1 MPDTQERSKEKIMAR
16 EAVIVGSVRTGLAKA
31 HRGSFNMTE
40 PVDYTAHV
48 LREVVAQQS
57 KLDPA
62 EIEDVIIGCGNPEGC
77 MGLNMARVASMVADI
92 PKTAAATTV
101 NRFCSSGS
109 QAIMMAANEIILDG
123 ADVAIGGGVETITMM
138 QDGTANTN
146 RLVNKAAAERFPGL
160 YFPMG
165 VTAEVVADRY
175 KISREDQDAYALLS
189 QQRYAA
195 ASDAG
200 YIAEEIAPMKVTR
213 KVTPKEGDAFEED
226 FTVDKDECNR
236 PSTTLEGLQK
246 LKPVFKE
253 DGSVTAGNA
262 SQLSDGASATL
273 LMSADRAKQLGIEPM
288 AVYRGSAVAGC
299 GPDEM
304 GIGPVFA
311 VPKLLKRHGLTMDD
325 IDIVELNEA
334 FASQLLYC
342 QRELGIPDEKLN
354 PCGGSISIGHPFGM
368 TGSRMTGLLVRQLKR
383 TGGRYGIVTMCIGG
397 GQGFASLF
405 EAC

>member
-1 MPDTQERSKEKIMAR
+1 MAR

-31 HRGSFNMTE
+31 HRGSFNLTE
-40 PVDYTAHV
+40 PVNYTAHV
-48 LREVVAQQS
+48 LREVVAQQPN
-57 KLDPA
+57 LDPA

-92 PKTAAATTV
+92 PKTVAATTV

-109 QAIMMAANEIILDG
+109 QAVMMAANEIILDG

-138 QDGTANTN
+138 QDGSANTT
-146 RLVNKAAAERFPGL
+146 RLVNATAAERFPGL

-165 VTAEVVADRY
+165 VTAEVVAERY
-175 KISREDQDAYALLS
+175 KISREDQDGYALQS

-200 YIAEEIAPMKVTR
+200 YVAEEIAPMKVTR

-226 FTVDKDECNR
+226 FTVELDECNR
-236 PSTTLEGLQK
+236 PGTTLEGLQK
-246 LKPVFKE
+246 LKPVFKK

-273 LMSADRAKQLGIEPM
+273 LMSADRAKELGIEPM
-288 AVYRGSAVAGC
+288 AIYRGSAVAGC
-299 GPDEM
+299 GPEEM

-334 FASQLLYC
+334 FASKLLYC
-342 QRELGIPDEKLN
+342 QRELEIPDEKRN

>member
-1 MPDTQERSKEKIMAR
+1 MAR

-77 MGLNMARVASMVADI
+77 MGLNMARVASMVAGI

-138 QDGTANTN
+138 QDGTQNTN
-146 RLVNKAAAERFPGL
+146 RLVNKTAAERFPGL

-165 VTAEVVADRY
+165 VTAEVVAERY
-175 KISREDQDAYALLS
+175 KISREDQDAYALQS

-195 ASDAG
+195 AYDAG

-213 KVTPKEGDAFEED
+213 KVTPKEGDAYEED
-226 FTVDKDECNR
+226 CTVESDECNR

-246 LKPVFKE
+246 LKPVFKP

-273 LMSADRAKQLGIEPM
+273 LMSADRAKALGIEPM
-288 AVYRGSAVAGC
+288 AIYRGSAVAGC
-299 GPDEM
+299 GPEEM

-354 PCGGSISIGHPFGM
+354 PSGGSISIGHPFGM

>member
-1 MPDTQERSKEKIMAR
+1 MTR
-16 EAVIVGSVRTGLAKA
+16 EAVIVGSVRTGLTKA

-40 PVDYTAHV
+40 PVNYTAHV
-48 LREVVAQQS
+48 LREVVAQQPN
-57 KLDPA
+57 LDPA

-109 QAIMMAANEIILDG
+109 QAVMMAANEIILDG

-138 QDGTANTN
+138 QDGTANTT
-146 RLVNKAAAERFPGL
+146 RLVNATAAERFPGL

-175 KISREDQDAYALLS
+175 KISREDQDVYAVQS

-195 ASDAG
+195 ADDAG
-200 YIAEEIAPMKVTR
+200 YVAEEIAPMKVTR
-213 KVTPKEGDAFEED
+213 KVTPKEGDAYEED
-226 FTVDKDECNR
+226 FTVEKDECNR
-236 PSTTLEGLQK
+236 PGTTLEGLQK
-246 LKPVFKE
+246 LKPVFKK
-253 DGSVTAGNA
+253 DGTVTAGNA

-273 LMSADRAKQLGIEPM
+273 LMSSDRAKELGIEPM
-288 AVYRGSAVAGC
+288 AIYRGSAVAGC

-311 VPKLLKRHGLTMDD
+311 VPKLLKRHGLTMND

-342 QRELGIPDEKLN
+342 QRELDIPDEKLN

-368 TGSRMTGLLVRQLKR
+368 TGSRMTGLLIRQLKR
-383 TGGRYGIVTMCIGG
+383 TDGRYGIVTMCIGG

>member
-1 MPDTQERSKEKIMAR
+1 MAR
-16 EAVIVGSVRTGLAKA
+16 EAVIVGSLRTGLTKA
-31 HRGSFNMTE
+31 HRGSFNLTE

-48 LREVVAQQS
+48 MREVVAQQPN
-57 KLDPA
+57 LDPA
-62 EIEDVIIGCGNPEGC
+62 EIEDVELGCGHPEGC
-77 MGLNMARVASMVADI
+77 MGMNMGRIASMVAGI
-92 PKTAAATTV
+92 PQTAAASTV

-109 QAIMMAANEIILDG
+109 QAIMMAANQILLND
-123 ADVAIGGGVETITMM
+123 AEAAIGAGVETISMM
-138 QDGTANTN
+138 QDGSQNTN
-146 RLVNKAAAERFPGL
+146 RMVNATARERFPGL

-165 VTAEVVADRY
+165 ITAEVVAERY
-175 KISREDQDAYALLS
+175 GVSREDQDAYALQS

-195 ASDAG
+195 AVEQGWVAD
-200 YIAEEIAPMKVTR
+200 EIAPMKVTR
-213 KVTPKEGDAFEED
+213 KVAPKDGDPYEEE
-226 FTVDKDECNR
+226 FTVESDECNR

-253 DGSVTAGNA
+253 DGTVTAGNA

-273 LMSADRAKQLGIEPM
+273 LMSAERAKQLDIEPL

-299 GPDEM
+299 GPEEM

-325 IDIVELNEA
+325 IDYVELNEA

-342 QRELGIPDEKLN
+342 QRELEIPNEKLN

-368 TGSRMTGLLVRQLKR
+368 TGSRMTGLLLRQLKR
-383 TGGRYGIVTMCIGG
+383 EGKRYGIVTMCVGG

-405 EAC
+405 ETC